1 MKKFLFKTLSLTLA
15 IVLLAAQN
23 NVLAAKTIETGM
35 SSMEESAFT
44 LDQEAFDEALSE
56 LNELDSYLALNEDL
70 TYSDL
75 EAAGS
80 ELITNIS
87 DISAP
92 MGTAPQED
100 DALMGIPPFWWG
112 CVLGWVGW
120 LLVYVLTDQDKDQTK
135 KAFTGCLISS
145 GVSVAF
151 TVLYY
156 TVLATSTSYY

>member
-15 IVLLAAQN
+15 ISLLAAQN
-23 NVLAAKTIETGM
+23 NVLAAKTIASGM

-44 LDQEAFDEALSE
+44 LDQEAFDEAFSE
-56 LNELDSYLALNEDL
+56 LNELESYLALNEDL

-75 EAAGS
+75 EASGS

-92 MGTAPQED
+92 MGTAPQD
-100 DALMGIPPFWWG
+100 DDNLMGIPAFWWG

-120 LLVYVLTDQDKDQTK
+120 LLVYVLTDQDSAQTK
-135 KAFTGCLISS
+135 KAFNGCLIST
-145 GVSVAF
+145 GVSV
-151 TVLYY
+151 VLSVIYY
-156 TVLATSTSYY
+156 AVIAGSVNSY

>member
-15 IVLLAAQN
+15 IVMLAAQN

-75 EAAGS
+75 ETAGN

-87 DISAP
+87 DIAAP

-100 DALMGIPPFWWG
+100 DSLMGIPAFWWG

-120 LLVYVLTDQDKDQTK
+120 LLVYVLTDQDKAQTK

-145 GVSVAF
+145 GVSVALS
-151 TVLYY
+151 VLYW
-156 TVLATSTSYY
+156 TVIATSTSYY